1 MKRPTPAFLIPVVL
15 ACAIAG
21 TSANAFAAP
30 ASSAAPASG
39 AAPSAAPP
47 NPVAIAS
54 PMAGASA
61 TAAGTANAP
70 PQPTV
75 IESRSL
81 EMRSTDKETIAI
93 FDQNVVV
100 TGTNLRLTC
109 DHLEVVAS
117 RVGDAAATVAKLDQ
131 FKSLVATGRVRIIQ
145 GDREVTCG
153 RAEVL
158 PLEEKIIL
166 TESPVV
172 IDHSGPYT
180 ERGTRI
186 ILLRGERRVIVENSV
201 FQGPPII
208 DLGFDRKEP
217 PPGGKP
223 AGDGAPA
230 GTTAPTP
237 APKP

>member
-1 MKRPTPAFLIPVVL
+1 
-15 ACAIAG
+15 
-21 TSANAFAAP
+21 
-30 ASSAAPASG
+30 
-39 AAPSAAPP
+39 
-47 NPVAIAS
+47 
-54 PMAGASA
+54 
-61 TAAGTANAP
+61 
-70 PQPTV
+70 V

-117 RVGDAAATVAKLDQ
+117 RIGEASATVAKLDQ
-131 FKSLVATGRVRIIQ
+131 FKSLVATGRVRIVQ

-186 ILLRGERRVIVENSV
+186 ILLRGQRRVIVENSV
-201 FQGPPII
+201 FQGPPIV

-217 PPGGKP
+217 AAGSKP
-223 AGDGAPA
+223 TTEGAAAAAPV
-230 GTTAPTP
+230 PTP
-237 APKP
+237 SPKP

>member
-1 MKRPTPAFLIPVVL
+1 MKRSLLVPASRAILVGTLLGLAAFADAHAEPSAPNAPAASANTPA
-15 ACAIAG
+15 
-21 TSANAFAAP
+21 
-30 ASSAAPASG
+30 
-39 AAPSAAPP
+39 
-47 NPVAIAS
+47 
-54 PMAGASA
+54 
-61 TAAGTANAP
+61 
-70 PQPTV
+70 QPTV

-117 RVGDAAATVAKLDQ
+117 RIGNTTDTVAKLDQ
-131 FKSLVATGRVRIIQ
+131 FKSLVATGRVRIVQ

-186 ILLRGERRVIVENSV
+186 ILLRGQRRVVVENSV
-201 FQGPPII
+201 FQGPAII

-217 PPGGKP
+217 PAAAKP
-223 AGDGAPA
+223 AADAAPA
-230 GTTAPTP
+230 AAPTP
-237 APKP
+237 TPKP

>member
-1 MKRPTPAFLIPVVL
+1 MKRSLLVLPSRAILVGTLLGLAATARAHAEPTAPNAPA
-15 ACAIAG
+15 AST
-21 TSANAFAAP
+21 TSANAP
-30 ASSAAPASG
+30 A
-39 AAPSAAPP
+39 
-47 NPVAIAS
+47 
-54 PMAGASA
+54 
-61 TAAGTANAP
+61 
-70 PQPTV
+70 QPTV

-117 RVGDAAATVAKLDQ
+117 RIGNTTDTVAKLDQ

-186 ILLRGERRVIVENSV
+186 ILLRGQRRVVVENSV
-201 FQGPPII
+201 FQGPALI

-217 PPGGKP
+217 PAAAKS
-223 AGDGAPA
+223 AADGA
-230 GTTAPTP
+230 TTATPTVT
-237 APKP
+237 PKP

>member
-1 MKRPTPAFLIPVVL
+1 MKRPPLSPFVSAAFACVLASLPASVRASTPPAAATTPA
-15 ACAIAG
+15 AAA
-21 TSANAFAAP
+21 ANTP
-30 ASSAAPASG
+30 A
-39 AAPSAAPP
+39 
-47 NPVAIAS
+47 
-54 PMAGASA
+54 
-61 TAAGTANAP
+61 
-70 PQPTV
+70 QPTV

-117 RVGDAAATVAKLDQ
+117 RIGNTTDTVAKLDQ
-131 FKSLVATGRVRIIQ
+131 FKSLVATGRVRIVQ

-186 ILLRGERRVIVENSV
+186 ILLRGQRRAHRSPR
-201 FQGPPII
+201 GH
-208 DLGFDRKEP
+208 
-217 PPGGKP
+217 P
-223 AGDGAPA
+223 ARCGRGRWPR
-230 GTTAPTP
+230 GS
-237 APKP
+237 

>member
-1 MKRPTPAFLIPVVL
+1 MKRSLLVLPSRAIVVGTLLGLAAFAGARAEPTVPNAPT
-15 ACAIAG
+15 A
-21 TSANAFAAP
+21 SANAP
-30 ASSAAPASG
+30 A
-39 AAPSAAPP
+39 
-47 NPVAIAS
+47 
-54 PMAGASA
+54 
-61 TAAGTANAP
+61 
-70 PQPTV
+70 QPTV

-117 RVGDAAATVAKLDQ
+117 RIGNTTDTVAKLDQ

-186 ILLRGERRVIVENSV
+186 ILLRGQRRVVVENSV
-201 FQGPPII
+201 FQGPAII

-217 PPGGKP
+217 SSAAKP
-223 AGDGAPA
+223 AVDAAPA
-230 GTTAPTP
+230 AAPTP
-237 APKP
+237 TPKP

>member
-1 MKRPTPAFLIPVVL
+1 MNRPLLSPLVAATFACLLASLPPGVRASTPPAGTTAPAAAAANTPA
-15 ACAIAG
+15 
-21 TSANAFAAP
+21 
-30 ASSAAPASG
+30 
-39 AAPSAAPP
+39 
-47 NPVAIAS
+47 
-54 PMAGASA
+54 
-61 TAAGTANAP
+61 
-70 PQPTV
+70 QPTV

-117 RVGDAAATVAKLDQ
+117 RIGNTTDTVAKLDQ
-131 FKSLVATGRVRIIQ
+131 FKSLVATGRVRIVQ

-186 ILLRGERRVIVENSV
+186 ILLRGQRRVIVENSV

-208 DLGFDRKEP
+208 DLGFDRKEVP
-217 PPGGKP
+217 
-223 AGDGAPA
+223 
-230 GTTAPTP
+230 P
-237 APKP
+237 APKPGTEATASPAPPTTPGP

>member
-1 MKRPTPAFLIPVVL
+1 MKRPLLALASPVVL
-15 ACAIAG
+15 AGAFLGAAVFAG
-21 TSANAFAAP
+21 ARADPAAPAARASANAP
-30 ASSAAPASG
+30 A
-39 AAPSAAPP
+39 
-47 NPVAIAS
+47 
-54 PMAGASA
+54 
-61 TAAGTANAP
+61 
-70 PQPTV
+70 QPTV

-117 RVGDAAATVAKLDQ
+117 RIGNTTDTVAKLDQ
-131 FKSLVATGRVRIIQ
+131 FKSLVATGRVRIVQ

-158 PLEEKIIL
+158 PLEEKIVL

-186 ILLRGERRVIVENSV
+186 ILLRGQRRVVVENSV

-217 PPGGKP
+217 PAAAKP
-223 AGDGAPA
+223 ADGAPA
-230 GTTAPTP
+230 AAPTP

>member
-1 MKRPTPAFLIPVVL
+1 LLVSALL

-21 TSANAFAAP
+21 PTARGLAETPSTAAPGAVSSAP
-30 ASSAAPASG
+30 ASPAM
-39 AAPSAAPP
+39 
-47 NPVAIAS
+47 IAG
-54 PMAGASA
+54 P
-61 TAAGTANAP
+61 AAGKPTPAAATANAP
-70 PQPTV
+70 AQPTV

-93 FDQNVVV
+93 FHENVVV

-117 RVGDAAATVAKLDQ
+117 RVGDTSATVAKLDQ
-131 FKSLVATGRVRIIQ
+131 FKSLVATGRVRIVQ

-217 PPGGKP
+217 AAGSKP
-223 AGDGAPA
+223 IADGAADPA
-230 GTTAPTP
+230 SVPAP

>member
-1 MKRPTPAFLIPVVL
+1 MNRPPLSPLVPTVL
-15 ACAIAG
+15 ACLLASLPSGIRA
-21 TSANAFAAP
+21 SAPP
-30 ASSAAPASG
+30 ASPTVTPAAAKAANTPA
-39 AAPSAAPP
+39 
-47 NPVAIAS
+47 
-54 PMAGASA
+54 
-61 TAAGTANAP
+61 
-70 PQPTV
+70 QPTV

-117 RVGDAAATVAKLDQ
+117 RIGNTTDTVAKLDQ
-131 FKSLVATGRVRIIQ
+131 FKSLVATGRVRIVQ

-186 ILLRGERRVIVENSV
+186 ILLRGQRRVIVENSV
-201 FQGPPII
+201 FQGPPLI

-217 PPGGKP
+217 PPTPKP
-223 AGDGAPA
+223 GPEGASS
-230 GTTAPTP
+230 PTP
-237 APKP
+237 AAKPGP

>member
-1 MKRPTPAFLIPVVL
+1 MNRPLLSPFVAATFACLLASLPPGVHASTPPAGTTAPAAAAAHTPA
-15 ACAIAG
+15 
-21 TSANAFAAP
+21 
-30 ASSAAPASG
+30 
-39 AAPSAAPP
+39 
-47 NPVAIAS
+47 
-54 PMAGASA
+54 
-61 TAAGTANAP
+61 
-70 PQPTV
+70 QPTV

-117 RVGDAAATVAKLDQ
+117 RIGNTTDTVAKLDQ
-131 FKSLVATGRVRIIQ
+131 FKSLVATGRVRIVQ

-186 ILLRGERRVIVENSV
+186 ILLRGQRRVIVENSV

-208 DLGFDRKEP
+208 DLGFDRKE
-217 PPGGKP
+217 
-223 AGDGAPA
+223 AP
-230 GTTAPTP
+230 PTP
-237 APKP
+237 KPGTEATASPAPPTTPGP

>member
-1 MKRPTPAFLIPVVL
+1 MKRLPFALLVPAVL
-15 ACAIAG
+15 ACTIAGPTARGLAEPTSAAAPGAISPAPPNGAAIAG
-21 TSANAFAAP
+21 PAAGKPAP
-30 ASSAAPASG
+30 AAATATAPA
-39 AAPSAAPP
+39 
-47 NPVAIAS
+47 
-54 PMAGASA
+54 
-61 TAAGTANAP
+61 
-70 PQPTV
+70 QPTV

-81 EMRSTDKETIAI
+81 EMRSTEKETIAI

-117 RVGDAAATVAKLDQ
+117 RVGDASATVAKLDQ
-131 FKSLVATGRVRIIQ
+131 FKSLVATGRVRIVQ

-186 ILLRGERRVIVENSV
+186 ILLRGQRRVIVENSV
-201 FQGPPII
+201 FQGPPFV

-217 PPGGKP
+217 AAGGKP
-223 AGDGAPA
+223 TTDGAAIGAPV
-230 GTTAPTP
+230 PTP
-237 APKP
+237 TPKP

>member
-1 MKRPTPAFLIPVVL
+1 MKRPPLSPFVSAAFACVLASLPASVRASTPPAAAAANTPA
-15 ACAIAG
+15 
-21 TSANAFAAP
+21 
-30 ASSAAPASG
+30 
-39 AAPSAAPP
+39 
-47 NPVAIAS
+47 
-54 PMAGASA
+54 
-61 TAAGTANAP
+61 
-70 PQPTV
+70 QPTV

-117 RVGDAAATVAKLDQ
+117 RIGNTTDTVAKLDQ
-131 FKSLVATGRVRIIQ
+131 FKSLVATGRVRIVQ

-186 ILLRGERRVIVENSV
+186 ILLRGQRRVIVENSV

-217 PPGGKP
+217 PP
-223 AGDGAPA
+223 
-230 GTTAPTP
+230 T
-237 APKP
+237 PKPGTEATSSATPRTTPGP